1 LRVAGNA
8 TLKVFQEEI
17 METAAQASDKRL
29 SLTGTA
35 MELPYDLGEMPYLY
49 RVLKPYNSVAFLE
62 SREGTEKY
70 ARYGIVAARPLLTV
84 HGKGSD
90 YVVVDDSGLEV
101 PHNTGDPLQLLRS
114 LQPDV
119 RLPDTL
125 DNYRYAAGWIGS
137 LGYEICE
144 LFEGI
149 SRAQDDDLD
158 LPDTIFYLPSLV
170 ILKDAAAQR
179 LTLVCVERSEGAA
192 RQLMEEV
199 SAFLSDHV
207 PIDAPVLNGQGL
219 VARTSFPEE
228 GFLAAVSESRKLI
241 HDGEMIQ
248 VVVSRRWEVDPAPD
262 PEAVYGALS
271 DLNPSPYHFYLNM
284 PGGVVFGASPELL
297 VRKED
302 EVLTVRPIAGTRPR
316 GSNEQEDAALEK
328 EMMEDPKERAE
339 HTMLV
344 DLGRND
350 LGRVSA
356 PGSVEVTRRM
366 LVERYSHVMHLVS
379 EVRSQIAPGKDSF
392 DVVRYCFPAGTV
404 SGAPKIRAMQIIAE
418 LEPVV
423 RGPYAGGVGYFDVR
437 GNMDFCITI
446 RSIFYS
452 GGKAYIQ
459 SGAGIV
465 ADSVPE
471 RERDEIAHKA
481 AAMVRAFGE
490 VRFEEDST
498 QYTVPSTQESKKTTG

>member
-1 LRVAGNA
+1 
-8 TLKVFQEEI
+8 
-17 METAAQASDKRL
+17 
-29 SLTGTA
+29 
-35 MELPYDLGEMPYLY
+35 MELPYDLGEMPQLFQA
-49 RVLKPYNSVAFLE
+49 LKPFDSVAFLE

-70 ARYGIVAARPLLTV
+70 ARYGIVAGRPLLTV
-84 HGKGSD
+84 HGNGSKYSISD
-90 YVVVDDSGLEV
+90 NSGRVLHV
-101 PHNTGDPLQLLRS
+101 RSADPLDLLRS

-125 DNYRYAAGWIGS
+125 TDYRYAAGWVGS
-137 LGYEICE
+137 LGYEVNE

-149 SRAQDDDLD
+149 QKAPVDDLN
-158 LPDTIFYLPSLV
+158 LPDTFFYLPSLV
-170 ILKDAAAQR
+170 ILKDASAKR
-179 LTLVCVERSEGAA
+179 LTLVCVEKDETEA
-192 RQLMEEV
+192 RRLMEKV
-199 SAFLSDHV
+199 SKYLAENDPVHA
-207 PIDAPVLNGQGL
+207 PILNGQERI
-219 VARTSFPEE
+219 ARTSFSEAD
-228 GFLAAVSESRKLI
+228 FLSAVTKSRELI
-241 HDGEMIQ
+241 HDGELIQ
-248 VVVSRRWEVDPAPD
+248 VVISRRWEIDEAPE
-262 PEAVYGALS
+262 PEAVYSALS

-284 PGGVVFGASPELL
+284 PGGVLFGASPELL
-297 VRKED
+297 VRKEN

-316 GSNEQEDAALEK
+316 GADERSDAAYEK

-350 LGRVSA
+350 LGRVSD

-366 LVERYSHVMHLVS
+366 IVERYSHVMHLVS
-379 EVRSQIAPGKDSF
+379 EVRSRIAPGQDAF
-392 DVVRYCFPAGTV
+392 DVVRSCFPAGTV

-423 RGPYAGGVGYFDVR
+423 RGSYAGGVGYFDVR

-446 RSIFYS
+446 RSVFYAGS
-452 GGKAYIQ
+452 KAFIQ

-481 AAMVRAFGE
+481 AAMVKAFGN
-490 VRFEEDST
+490 VKFEEEST
-498 QYTVPSTQESKKTTG
+498 RYPVPGTRKEKHTAGN

>member
-1 LRVAGNA
+1 
-8 TLKVFQEEI
+8 
-17 METAAQASDKRL
+17 MESAAQFSSRKL
-29 SLTGTA
+29 SLTGAA
-35 MELPYDLGEMPYLY
+35 MELPFDLGEMPHLY
-49 RVLKPYNSVAFLE
+49 RILEPFNPVAFLE

-84 HGKGSD
+84 QGKGND
-90 YVVVDDSGLEV
+90 YSVVDDSDLETLHRV
-101 PHNTGDPLQLLRS
+101 KDPLELLRS

-119 RLPDTL
+119 RIPDML
-125 DNYRYAAGWIGS
+125 DNYRFTAGWVGS
-137 LGYEICE
+137 LGYEVCE

-149 SRAQDDDLD
+149 PRAPEDDID

-170 ILKDAAAQR
+170 ILKDASAQR
-179 LTLVCVERSEGAA
+179 LTLVCVERSGIEA
-192 RQLMEEV
+192 RKLLDDV
-199 SAFLSDHV
+199 STFLDTHTPV
-207 PIDAPVLNGQGL
+207 DAPVLNGDERI
-219 VARTSFPEE
+219 ARTSFMEAE
-228 GFLAAVSESRKLI
+228 FLDAVSESRRLI
-241 HDGEMIQ
+241 HDGELIQ
-248 VVVSRRWEVDPAPD
+248 VVVSRRWEVDRAPD

-271 DLNPSPYHFYLNM
+271 DLNPSPYHFYVNM
-284 PGGVVFGASPELL
+284 PGGVLFGASPELL

-316 GSNEQEDAALEK
+316 GSNEEEDSALEK

-350 LGRVSA
+350 LGRVSD
-356 PGSVEVTRRM
+356 PGSVHVTRRM

-379 EVRSQIAPGKDSF
+379 EVQSRIAHEKDSF
-392 DVVRYCFPAGTV
+392 DVVRSCFPAGTV
-404 SGAPKIRAMQIIAE
+404 SGAPKIRAMQLIAE

-452 GGKAYIQ
+452 GEKAYIQ

-481 AAMVRAFGE
+481 AAMIRAFGK
-490 VRFEEDST
+490 VRFEEGT
-498 QYTVPSTQESKKTTG
+498 QNAERRTQEKVKN

>member
-1 LRVAGNA
+1 
-8 TLKVFQEEI
+8 
-17 METAAQASDKRL
+17 MESAAQVSSRKL
-29 SLTGTA
+29 SLTGAA
-35 MELPYDLGEMPYLY
+35 MELPFDLGEMPHLY
-49 RVLKPYNSVAFLE
+49 RILEPFKPVAFLE

-84 HGKGSD
+84 QGKGND
-90 YVVVDDSGLEV
+90 YSVVDDSDLETLHRV
-101 PHNTGDPLQLLRS
+101 EDPLELLRS

-119 RLPDTL
+119 RIPDML
-125 DNYRYAAGWIGS
+125 DNYRFTAGWVGS
-137 LGYEICE
+137 LGYEVCE

-149 SRAQDDDLD
+149 PRAPEDDID

-170 ILKDAAAQR
+170 ILKDASAKR
-179 LTLVCVERSEGAA
+179 LTLVCVERSGIEA
-192 RQLMEEV
+192 RKLLDDV
-199 SAFLSDHV
+199 SAFLDTHAPVDS
-207 PIDAPVLNGQGL
+207 PVLNGDERI
-219 VARTSFPEE
+219 ARTSFPERE
-228 GFLAAVSESRKLI
+228 FLDAVSESRRLI
-241 HDGEMIQ
+241 HDGELIQ
-248 VVVSRRWEVDPAPD
+248 VVVSRRWEVDRAPD

-271 DLNPSPYHFYLNM
+271 DLNPSPYHFYINM
-284 PGGVVFGASPELL
+284 PGGVLFGASPELL

-316 GSNEQEDAALEK
+316 GSNEEEDSALEK

-350 LGRVSA
+350 LGRVSD
-356 PGSVEVTRRM
+356 PGSVHVTRRM

-379 EVRSQIAPGKDSF
+379 EVQSRIAHEKDSF
-392 DVVRYCFPAGTV
+392 DVVRSCFPAGTV
-404 SGAPKIRAMQIIAE
+404 SGAPKIRAMQLIAE

-452 GGKAYIQ
+452 GQKAYIQ

-481 AAMVRAFGE
+481 AAMIRAFGK
-490 VRFEEDST
+490 VRFEEGT
-498 QYTVPSTQESKKTTG
+498 QNAERRTQEKVKN

>member
-1 LRVAGNA
+1 
-8 TLKVFQEEI
+8 
-17 METAAQASDKRL
+17 MESASRASSQKL
-29 SLTGTA
+29 SLTGVA

-49 RVLKPYNSVAFLE
+49 RILKAYNAVAFLE

-84 HGKGSD
+84 QGKGSD
-90 YVVVDDSGLEV
+90 YVVVDDSGLETLYHV
-101 PHNTGDPLQLLRS
+101 QDPLQLLRS

-119 RLPDTL
+119 RIPDML
-125 DNYRYAAGWIGS
+125 DNYRYAAGWVGS
-137 LGYEICE
+137 LGYEVCE

-149 SRAQDDDLD
+149 SRIPADDLD

-170 ILKDAAAQR
+170 ILKDASAQR
-179 LTLVCVERSEGAA
+179 LTLVCVERSEAA
-192 RQLMEEV
+192 VRRLLEEV
-199 SAFLSDHV
+199 STFLADDV
-207 PIDAPVLNGQGL
+207 PLDAPVDAPVLNGQEI
-219 VARTSFPEE
+219 VAKTSFPEAE
-228 GFLAAVSESRKLI
+228 FLTAVSDSRKLI
-241 HDGEMIQ
+241 HDGELIQ

-262 PEAVYGALS
+262 PQAVYGALS
-271 DLNPSPYHFYLNM
+271 DLNPSPYHFYINI
-284 PGGVVFGASPELL
+284 PGGVLFGASPELL

-316 GSNEQEDAALEK
+316 GSDEEEDAALEK

-350 LGRVSA
+350 LGRVSD
-356 PGSVEVTRRM
+356 PGSVQVTRRM

-379 EVRSQIAPGKDSF
+379 EVRSRIAPGKDSF
-392 DVVRYCFPAGTV
+392 DVLQSCFPAGTV

-452 GGKAYIQ
+452 KERAFIQ

-481 AAMVRAFGE
+481 AAMVRAFGR

-498 QYTVPSTQESKKTTG
+498 QDTE

>member
-1 LRVAGNA
+1 
-8 TLKVFQEEI
+8 
-17 METAAQASDKRL
+17 MESTAQTFNGRL
-29 SLTGTA
+29 SLTGMA

-49 RVLKPYNSVAFLE
+49 RALKPFDAIAFLE

-70 ARYGIVAARPLLTV
+70 ARYGIVVARPLLTV

-90 YVVVDDSGLEV
+90 YVVLDDTGLETLHRV
-101 PHNTGDPLQLLRS
+101 RDPLQLLRS

-125 DNYRYAAGWIGS
+125 DNYRYAAGWVGS
-137 LGYEICE
+137 LGYEVCE
-144 LFEGI
+144 QFEGI
-149 SRAQDDDLD
+149 SRAPNDDLD
-158 LPDTIFYLPSLV
+158 LPDTIFYLPSVV
-170 ILKDAAAQR
+170 ILKDASAKR
-179 LTLVCVERSEGAA
+179 LTLVCIERSELAA
-192 RQLMEEV
+192 RQLLDEV
-199 SAFLSDHV
+199 STSLTNDV
-207 PIDAPVLNGQGL
+207 PLDAPDLNGQES
-219 VARTSFPEE
+219 VARTSFPEAD
-228 GFLAAVSESRKLI
+228 FLNAVSESRRLI
-241 HDGEMIQ
+241 HDGELIQ
-248 VVVSRRWEVDPAPD
+248 VVVSRRWEVDRASD

-271 DLNPSPYHFYLNM
+271 DLNPSPYHFYFNM
-284 PGGVVFGASPELL
+284 PGGVLFGASPELL

-302 EVLTVRPIAGTRPR
+302 NVLTVRPIAGTRPR
-316 GSNEQEDAALEK
+316 GSNEKEDIALEK

-350 LGRVSA
+350 LGRVSD
-356 PGSVEVTRRM
+356 PGSVQVTRRM

-379 EVRSQIAPGKDSF
+379 EVRSRIAHGKDSF
-392 DVVRYCFPAGTV
+392 DVVRSCFPAGTV

-423 RGPYAGGVGYFDVR
+423 RGPYAGSVGYFDVR

-446 RSIFYS
+446 RSVFYS
-452 GGKAYIQ
+452 GGKAFIQ

-465 ADSVPE
+465 ADSIPE

-481 AAMVRAFGE
+481 AAMIRAFGE
-490 VRFEEDST
+490 VKFEESRS
-498 QYTVPSTQESKKTTG
+498 QNPGARIKPKK

>member
-1 LRVAGNA
+1 MESAA
-8 TLKVFQEEI
+8 EI
-17 METAAQASDKRL
+17 SDMRL
-29 SLTGTA
+29 SLTGAA
-35 MELPYDLGEMPYLY
+35 MELPYDLGEMPHLY
-49 RVLKPYNSVAFLE
+49 KALAAFNPVAFLE

-90 YVVVDDSGLEV
+90 YMVVDDSGHEIF
-101 PHNTGDPLQLLRS
+101 HSSKDPLQLLRS

-119 RLPDTL
+119 RIPDML
-125 DNYRYAAGWIGS
+125 DNYRYAAGWVGS
-137 LGYEICE
+137 LGYEVCE
-144 LFEGI
+144 LFDGI
-149 SRAQDDDLD
+149 SRAPDDDIE
-158 LPDTIFYLPSLV
+158 LPDTVFYLPSLV
-170 ILKDAAAQR
+170 ILKDASAQR
-179 LTLVCVERSEGAA
+179 LTLVCVERSEIAA
-192 RQLMEEV
+192 RQLLEEV
-199 SAFLSDHV
+199 STSLNGRFPV
-207 PIDAPVLNGQGL
+207 EAPVLNGQER
-219 VARTSFPEE
+219 VARTSFPESD
-228 GFLAAVSESRKLI
+228 FLSAVAESRKLI
-241 HDGEMIQ
+241 HDGELIQ
-248 VVVSRRWEVDPAPD
+248 VVVSRRWEVDQAPD

-271 DLNPSPYHFYLNM
+271 ELNPSPYHFYLNM
-284 PGGVVFGASPELL
+284 PRGVLFGASPELL

-316 GSNEQEDAALEK
+316 GSNEAEDVALEK

-350 LGRVSA
+350 LGRVSD
-356 PGSVEVTRRM
+356 PGSVQVTRRM

-379 EVRSQIAPGKDSF
+379 EVQSRIAPGKDSF
-392 DVVRYCFPAGTV
+392 DVVQSCFPAGTV

-452 GGKAYIQ
+452 GEKAYIQ

-465 ADSVPE
+465 ADSIPE

-481 AAMVRAFGE
+481 AAMIRAFGE
-490 VRFEEDST
+490 VRFEEEST
-498 QYTVPSTQESKKTTG
+498 QYPVPGTQEKEKRKAGK

>member
-1 LRVAGNA
+1 
-8 TLKVFQEEI
+8 
-17 METAAQASDKRL
+17 MEPVAQASDRGL
-29 SLTGTA
+29 SLTGAA
-35 MELPYDLGEMPYLY
+35 MELPYDLGEMPHLY
-49 RVLKPYNSVAFLE
+49 RALSPFDPVAFLE
-62 SREGTEKY
+62 SREGTEKN
-70 ARYGIVAARPLLTV
+70 ARYGIVAARPLLTII
-84 HGKGSD
+84 GKGSD
-90 YVVVDDSGLEV
+90 YEVMDDEGLKTV
-101 PHNTGDPLQLLRS
+101 HTTRDPLQLLRS
-114 LQPDV
+114 LQPAV
-119 RLPDTL
+119 RLPDIL
-125 DNYRYAAGWIGS
+125 DNYRYAAGWVGS
-137 LGYEICE
+137 LGYEVCE

-149 SRAQDDDLD
+149 SRAPEDDID
-158 LPDTIFYLPSLV
+158 LPDSIFYLPSLV
-170 ILKDAAAQR
+170 ILKDATARR
-179 LTLVCVERSEGAA
+179 LTLVCVERSESAA
-192 RQLMEEV
+192 RHLMEEV
-199 SAFLSDHV
+199 SNSLADHPPGDAPALNGEERIARTTFPEGDFLS
-207 PIDAPVLNGQGL
+207 
-219 VARTSFPEE
+219 
-228 GFLAAVSESRKLI
+228 AVSQSRKLI
-241 HDGEMIQ
+241 HDGELIQ
-248 VVVSRRWEVDPAPD
+248 VVLSRRWEVDRAPD

-271 DLNPSPYHFYLNM
+271 DLNPSPYHFYLKM
-284 PGGVVFGASPELL
+284 PGGVLFGASPELL

-316 GSNEQEDAALEK
+316 GSNEEEDVALET

-350 LGRVSA
+350 LGRVSD
-356 PGSVEVTRRM
+356 PGSVQVTRRM

-379 EVRSQIAPGKDSF
+379 EVQSRIANGKDSF
-392 DVVRYCFPAGTV
+392 DVVRSCFPAGTV
-404 SGAPKIRAMQIIAE
+404 SGAPKIRAMQVIAE

-481 AAMVRAFGE
+481 AAMVRAFGK
-490 VRFEEDST
+490 VRFEESRSRE
-498 QYTVPSTQESKKTTG
+498 PGAGSQEKTRLGD

>member
-1 LRVAGNA
+1 
-8 TLKVFQEEI
+8 
-17 METAAQASDKRL
+17 MESTAQISDMKL
-29 SLTGTA
+29 SLTGAA
-35 MELPYDLGEMPYLY
+35 MELPYKLGEMPQLY
-49 RVLKPYNSVAFLE
+49 SALKSFDAIAFLE

-90 YVVVDDSGLEV
+90 YVVVDDAGLEIL
-101 PHNTGDPLQLLRS
+101 HSSRDPLQLLRS

-119 RLPDTL
+119 RLPDML
-125 DNYRYAAGWIGS
+125 DNYRYAAGWVGS
-137 LGYEICE
+137 LGYEVCE

-149 SRAQDDDLD
+149 SRAPDDDLD
-158 LPDTIFYLPSLV
+158 LPDAIFYLPSVV
-170 ILKDAAAQR
+170 ILKDASAKR
-179 LTLVCVERSEGAA
+179 LTLVCVAKSEAAA
-192 RQLMEEV
+192 RQLLGEV
-199 SAFLSDHV
+199 SASLTENVPLEASDDVHGNTS
-207 PIDAPVLNGQGL
+207 ALNDQES
-219 VARTSFPEE
+219 VARTSFQEE
-228 GFLAAVSESRKLI
+228 DFLSVVSESRRLI
-241 HDGEMIQ
+241 HDGELIQ
-248 VVVSRRWEVDPAPD
+248 VVVSRRWEVDRAPD

-284 PGGVVFGASPELL
+284 PGGVLFGASPELL

-316 GSNEQEDAALEK
+316 GSNEVEDVALEK

-356 PGSVEVTRRM
+356 PGSVQVTRRM

-379 EVRSQIAPGKDSF
+379 EVRSRIAAGKDAF
-392 DVVRYCFPAGTV
+392 DVVRSCFPAGTV

-481 AAMVRAFGE
+481 AAMIRAFGK
-490 VRFEEDST
+490 VRFEENSI
-498 QYTVPSTQESKKTTG
+498 QYSVPSTQEGEKRKTEQ

>member
-1 LRVAGNA
+1 ML
-8 TLKVFQEEI
+8 
-17 METAAQASDKRL
+17 
-29 SLTGTA
+29 GT
-35 MELPYDLGEMPYLY
+35 
-49 RVLKPYNSVAFLE
+49 
-62 SREGTEKY
+62 
-70 ARYGIVAARPLLTV
+70 
-84 HGKGSD
+84 
-90 YVVVDDSGLEV
+90 
-101 PHNTGDPLQLLRS
+101 
-114 LQPDV
+114 
-119 RLPDTL
+119 
-125 DNYRYAAGWIGS
+125 YRYAAGWVGS
-137 LGYEICE
+137 LGYEVCE

-149 SRAQDDDLD
+149 SRAPDDDID

-170 ILKDAAAQR
+170 ILKDASARR
-179 LTLVCVERSEGAA
+179 LTLVCVERSEAAA
-192 RQLMEEV
+192 RQLMEKI
-199 SAFLSDHV
+199 SIFLEDDFTG
-207 PIDAPVLNGQGL
+207 DAPALDGQER
-219 VARTSFPEE
+219 AAKTSFAETD
-228 GFLAAVSESRKLI
+228 FLNAVSESRKLI
-241 HDGEMIQ
+241 HDGELIQ
-248 VVVSRRWEVDPAPD
+248 VVLSRRWEVDPAPD

-271 DLNPSPYHFYLNM
+271 ELNPSPYHFFLKM
-284 PGGVVFGASPELL
+284 PGGVLFGASPELL

-316 GSNEQEDAALEK
+316 GSNEEEDAALED
-328 EMMEDPKERAE
+328 EMIQDPKERAE

-379 EVRSQIAPGKDSF
+379 EVQSRIAPGKDSF
-392 DVVRYCFPAGTV
+392 DVVRSCFPAGTV
-404 SGAPKIRAMQIIAE
+404 SGAPKIRAMQVIAE

-446 RSIFYS
+446 RSIFYA

-465 ADSVPE
+465 ADSDPE

-481 AAMVRAFGE
+481 AAMVRAFGK
-490 VRFEEDST
+490 VRFEESSS
-498 QYTVPSTQESKKTTG
+498 QEPVPSTQEKSRLGD

>member
-1 LRVAGNA
+1 
-8 TLKVFQEEI
+8 
-17 METAAQASDKRL
+17 M
-29 SLTGTA
+29 
-35 MELPYDLGEMPYLY
+35 
-49 RVLKPYNSVAFLE
+49 
-62 SREGTEKY
+62 
-70 ARYGIVAARPLLTV
+70 
-84 HGKGSD
+84 
-90 YVVVDDSGLEV
+90 VVDDSDLEISYSDC
-101 PHNTGDPLQLLRS
+101 DPLELLRS

-125 DNYRYAAGWIGS
+125 DNYRYAAGWVGS
-137 LGYEICE
+137 LGYEVCE

-149 SRAQDDDLD
+149 SRAPNDDID

-170 ILKDAAAQR
+170 ILKDASAQR
-179 LTLVCVERSEGAA
+179 LTLVCVERSEAAA
-192 RQLMEEV
+192 RQLLEEV
-199 SAFLSDHV
+199 SASLTDHV
-207 PIDAPVLNGQGL
+207 PIDVPALIGQET
-219 VARTSFPEE
+219 VARTSFPETD
-228 GFLAAVSESRKLI
+228 FLDAVSKSRKLI
-241 HDGEMIQ
+241 HDGELIQ

-262 PEAVYGALS
+262 PEAVYRTLS
-271 DLNPSPYHFYLNM
+271 ELNPSPYHFYLNM
-284 PGGVVFGASPELL
+284 PGGVLFGASPELL

-316 GSNEQEDAALEK
+316 GSNEGEDVALEK
-328 EMMEDPKERAE
+328 EMLEDPKERAE

-350 LGRVSA
+350 LGRVSD
-356 PGSVEVTRRM
+356 PGTVQVTRRM

-379 EVRSQIAPGKDSF
+379 EVQSRIAPGKDSF
-392 DVVRYCFPAGTV
+392 DVVRSCFPAGTV
-404 SGAPKIRAMQIIAE
+404 SGAPKVRAMQIIAE

-423 RGPYAGGVGYFDVR
+423 RGPYAGSVGYFDIR

-490 VRFEEDST
+490 VKFEESSS
-498 QYTVPSTQESKKTTG
+498 QNPEARRQEEIPTGRRSD

>member
-1 LRVAGNA
+1 MESAA
-8 TLKVFQEEI
+8 EI
-17 METAAQASDKRL
+17 SDMRL
-29 SLTGTA
+29 SLIGTA
-35 MELPYDLGEMPYLY
+35 MELPYDLGEMPHMY
-49 RVLKPYNSVAFLE
+49 RALAAFNPVVFLE
-62 SREGTEKY
+62 SREGTEKN

-84 HGKGSD
+84 YGTGRD
-90 YVVVDDSGLEV
+90 YVVVDDSGLEIV
-101 PHNTGDPLQLLRS
+101 HSSEDPLQLLRS

-119 RLPDTL
+119 RIPDML
-125 DNYRYAAGWIGS
+125 DNYRYAAGWVGS
-137 LGYEICE
+137 LGYEVCE

-149 SRAQDDDLD
+149 SRAPEDNLD
-158 LPDTIFYLPSLV
+158 LPDTVFYLPSLV
-170 ILKDAAAQR
+170 ILKDASAQR
-179 LTLVCVERSEGAA
+179 LTLVCVERSEAA
-192 RQLMEEV
+192 AQQLLEEV
-199 SAFLSDHV
+199 STSLTDHIPV
-207 PIDAPVLNGQGL
+207 EAPVLNGQERI
-219 VARTSFPEE
+219 ARTSFPESD
-228 GFLAAVSESRKLI
+228 FLNAVSKSRKLI
-241 HDGEMIQ
+241 HDGELIQ
-248 VVVSRRWEVDPAPD
+248 IVVSRRWEVDQAPD

-271 DLNPSPYHFYLNM
+271 ELNPSPYHFYLNM
-284 PGGVVFGASPELL
+284 PGGVLFGASPELL

-316 GSNEQEDAALEK
+316 GSNEEEDIALEN

-350 LGRVSA
+350 LGRVSD
-356 PGSVEVTRRM
+356 PGSVQVTRRM

-379 EVRSQIAPGKDSF
+379 EVRSRIAHGKDSF
-392 DVVRYCFPAGTV
+392 DVVQSCFPAGTV

-452 GGKAYIQ
+452 GEKAYIQ

-481 AAMVRAFGE
+481 AAMIRAFGE
-490 VRFEEDST
+490 VRFEESR
-498 QYTVPSTQESKKTTG
+498 SRESGAGSQEKTRLSD